1 MTANAAKILIITAAA
16 ILGLAAPAT
25 TLAGNPVELTN
36 DQLDRVVAGGANVT
50 SIADAQATGV
60 FALSRTT
67 GNALVL
73 TGDSPIPQQPAF
85 ATNAGAADGTAV
97 SVGTNLGV
105 SGAAAPSSGTS
116 VTTSGT
122 AQGNMV
128 VNSTFNHT
136 TQGAGGVTFQAGWTF
151 VYGAWV
157 GL

>member
-1 MTANAAKILIITAAA
+1 MTASTAKMLIVAGAA
-16 ILGLAAPAT
+16 ILGLTVPT
-25 TLAGNPVELTN
+25 TTRAGNPVELTN

-85 ATNAGAADGTAV
+85 ATNAGAAEGTAV
-97 SVGTNLGV
+97 AVGTNLGV
-105 SGAAAPSSGTS
+105 GGAAPSSGTS
-116 VTTSGT
+116 VTTAGA

-128 VNSTFNHT
+128 INSTFNHT

>member
-1 MTANAAKILIITAAA
+1 MFRSPNECFADSTELTMTANAAKILIITAAA
-16 ILGLAAPAT
+16 ILELAAPAT

-85 ATNAGAADGTAV
+85 ATNAGAADGLPFPSALT
-97 SVGTNLGV
+97 LG
-105 SGAAAPSSGTS
+105 
-116 VTTSGT
+116 
-122 AQGNMV
+122 
-128 VNSTFNHT
+128 
-136 TQGAGGVTFQAGWTF
+136 
-151 VYGAWV
+151 
-157 GL
+157 